1 MNLNF
6 KDRPLSWSAIS
17 SWEYDKEQWARNYL
31 DNIKEPA
38 TPAMLFGKAV
48 GEELARNPK
57 FLPSVPRYSVFEHNL
72 EANIGNINLI
82 GFLDT
87 YEPNKAFR
95 EYKTHGTTP
104 WTQDRVN
111 SHEQID
117 MYCLLLYLTEKIKP
131 SDISIHLDAIP
142 VRQKN
147 DFALEVN
154 NDMPILT
161 FETKRTMRD
170 ILIFANKIKSTV
182 VAMKA
187 FAKARE
193 NRYLG

>member
-1 MNLNF
+1 MNF
-6 KDRPLSWSAIS
+6 KERPLSWSAIS
-17 SWEYDKEQWARNYL
+17 SWEYSKEQWALKYI
-31 DNIKEPA
+31 DGKKEPA
-38 TPAMLFGKAV
+38 NPAMLFGKAI
-48 GEELARNPK
+48 GEELAKNPK
-57 FLPSVPRYSVFEHNL
+57 FLPSVPRYSVFEHKL

-142 VRQKN
+142 VQNKN
-147 DFALEVN
+147 DFSMEVN
-154 NDMPILT
+154 NDLPILT
-161 FETKRTMRD
+161 FETKRTMAD
-170 ILIFANKIKSTV
+170 ILRFGAYIKGVVKEMESYEQFYLAN
-182 VAMKA
+182 
-187 FAKARE
+187 RE
-193 NRYLG
+193 K

>member
-1 MNLNF
+1 MNF
-6 KDRPLSWSAIS
+6 KKRPISWSSIS
-17 SWEYDKEQWARNYL
+17 SWNYSKEQWARKYI
-31 DNIKEPA
+31 DGIIEPA
-38 TPAMLFGKAV
+38 NPAMTFGKAV
-48 GEELARNPK
+48 GEELAKNPK
-57 FLPSVPRYSVFEHNL
+57 FLPFVPRYSIFEHKL
-72 EANIGNINLI
+72 EAEIGNIKLI

-104 WTQDRVN
+104 WTQKRVN

-142 VRQKN
+142 VQTKN
-147 DFALEVN
+147 DFSMEINQNL
-154 NDMPILT
+154 PILS
-161 FETKRTMRD
+161 FETKRTTKD

-187 FAKARE
+187 FAKTRE
-193 NRYLG
+193 KRSIL